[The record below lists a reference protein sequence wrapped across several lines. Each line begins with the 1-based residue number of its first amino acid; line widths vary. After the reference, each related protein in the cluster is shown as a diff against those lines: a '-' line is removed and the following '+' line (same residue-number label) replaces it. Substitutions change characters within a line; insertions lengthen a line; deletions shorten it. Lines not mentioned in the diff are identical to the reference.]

1 MAELNTN
8 YAGHNDNLDSPSFS
22 VHDILQMI
30 LRNWYW
36 FGLSVFV
43 CLLFA
48 AFYLKTTPKIYHREA
63 TILVKD
69 SRKGGDMDITALSD
83 LSGVSTRRNV
93 DNEVYVIQSR
103 RLMRKVVEKLN
114 LTTNYTTE
122 GTFRTV
128 DLYRRS
134 PIEVTFINN
143 IPQQS
148 LAFSATLRPDS
159 TVHITNFSI
168 EENNKDIVTGNLG
181 DTISTPIGQIVINPT
196 LYFNEKY
203 FDRAIDVSKGNI
215 ESVVNAYRGAVSCH
229 VVNKLSSIVTISMNN
244 TVAQRADDV
253 INTLINAYNDD
264 AIDEK
269 RSVSR
274 ATAKFI
280 AERLEVVGREL
291 GDVDRNIE
299 EFKKKNQVI
308 DLSTE
313 ASRSLSE
320 SSKYKSESLEL
331 ENQIQMAEYIKEY
344 LLDKSNI
351 NALIPT
357 IVGIN
362 NANINTQITTY
373 NVGVLRREKL
383 ATEASTNSPVIN
395 QLDRELAAIRQSII
409 AALDSHISTLRMQ
422 LSTFRNE
429 EEQANSRITSAPS
442 QEKAI
447 LSITRQQRVKEEL
460 YLYLL
465 NKREENELAHAITE
479 SNARVIDF
487 SFGPAAPVAPKSSI
501 IMLAALLIGLGIPFV
516 IFYMLEMLNTSIR
529 GRKDIE
535 DNLSV
540 PFLGDIPQ
548 HSGSTVKGIAVRENG
563 RDTVSEAF
571 RILRSNMTFM
581 NAQSDKM
588 KTILITSSNPHA
600 GKTFITM
607 NTAMTLALTDK
618 RVIVLDLDLR
628 RRTLSKYLGKGSAEG
643 MSGYI
648 SGKVTDVRDII
659 IPSGIHKNLDLIAAG
674 PMPPNPAEM
683 LLSKRLDAIVKELE
697 GMYDYILIDSVPA
710 MNVADAMIC
719 DRLCDLCIYVVR
731 EGLLDRRQLPDI
743 ERLYRDKKFHNMC
756 VVLNG
761 STGTNHYRYGYGY
774 GYGYGYSY
782 GYGLDNNK
790 KKNGGFLASVK
801 NLFGKDSK

>member
-215 ESVVNAYRGAVSCH
+215 ESVVNAYRGAVSCN
-229 VVNKLSSIVTISMNN
+229 VVNKQSSIVSISMNN

-320 SSKYKSESLEL
+320 SSKYKSESLDL

-501 IMLAALLIGLGIPFV
+501 IMLTALLIGLGIPFV

-801 NLFGKDSK
+801 NLFGKGSK

>member
-1 MAELNTN
+1 MAEQNTN
-8 YAGHNDNLDSPSFS
+8 YAADNGNLDSPSFS
-22 VHDILQMI
+22 VHDILQMV

-93 DNEVYVIQSR
+93 DNEVYVLQSR
-103 RLMRKVVEKLN
+103 RLMRKVVDKLN
-114 LTTNYTTE
+114 LTINYTTE
-122 GTFRTV
+122 GTFRKI

-148 LAFSATLRPDS
+148 LAFSATLQPDS
-159 TVHITNFSI
+159 TVLVTNFSI
-168 EENNKDIVTGNLG
+168 EDSRKDVVKGHLG

-196 LYFNEKY
+196 LYLHEKY
-203 FDRAIDVSKGNI
+203 FGQAIDVSKGNI
-215 ESVVNAYRGAVSCH
+215 EAVVNAYRGAVHCN
-229 VVNKLSSIVTISMNN
+229 VANKLSSIVTISMNN

-280 AERLEVVGREL
+280 ADRLEVVGREL

-383 ATEASTNSPVIN
+383 ATEASTNSPVIS

-429 EEQANSRITSAPS
+429 EEQANSRITSAPT

-548 HSGSTVKGIAVRENG
+548 HTGSTVKGIAVRENG

-571 RILRSNMTFM
+571 RMLRSNMTFM
-581 NAQSDKM
+581 NAQSEKM

-607 NTAMTLALTDK
+607 NTAMTLAMTDK
-618 RVIVLDLDLR
+618 KVVLLDLDLR

-648 SGKVTDVRDII
+648 SGTVTDIREVI
-659 IPSGIHKNLDLIAAG
+659 IPSGIHK
-674 PMPPNPAEM
+674 
-683 LLSKRLDAIVKELE
+683 
-697 GMYDYILIDSVPA
+697 
-710 MNVADAMIC
+710 
-719 DRLCDLCIYVVR
+719 
-731 EGLLDRRQLPDI
+731 
-743 ERLYRDKKFHNMC
+743 
-756 VVLNG
+756 
-761 STGTNHYRYGYGY
+761 T
-774 GYGYGYSY
+774 
-782 GYGLDNNK
+782 
-790 KKNGGFLASVK
+790 
-801 NLFGKDSK
+801 